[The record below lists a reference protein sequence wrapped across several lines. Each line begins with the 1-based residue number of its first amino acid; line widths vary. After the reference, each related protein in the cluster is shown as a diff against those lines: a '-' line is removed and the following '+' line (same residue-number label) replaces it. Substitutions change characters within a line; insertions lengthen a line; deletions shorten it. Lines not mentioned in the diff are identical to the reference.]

1 MKNCKKNLN
10 IKFRGIDSKMDEKFL
25 RKIYFDYYDIGKLQ
39 NFKLN
44 TDVEY
49 IQFLAN
55 YKKVKARTLNATFKN
70 FKEISSKKL
79 RDSVLNSNDKDDYFI
94 DKNFIHIT
102 YPFQKT
108 INRLDVIYKTIRRKE
123 WERIFGFK
131 YKNMIALIYVIIGRI
146 VSYNNMVLSNKGK
159 EYKFY
164 FTKDEIYT
172 YLTISNKE
180 IDKIMKF
187 ISIELDKISTERD
200 CFNIINFSNNKYTL
214 IFIWDFLY
222 YLYDKIEMTIKE
234 NYDEKQLNTYY
245 NMRGKVFEK
254 QCAEEIELSFK
265 NKEIYKNAYYL
276 NKKGKNELDIILII
290 NNKIIVFECKTTK
303 FDIYKTNNNEELEY
317 EIIDALGKGYKT
329 INNFDEY
336 IKDKDILELFYN
348 GNKYEIDL
356 KNKDI
361 IYICV
366 SLNNIEFVQTSIQKL
381 DGKVLKKVNKYPII
395 LNYLDFSSILELAS
409 LNPTLILKYFSER
422 YFTINE
428 LKMLSLDIDE
438 IDVLG
443 FLTDDQNERVYK
455 MIKEC
460 ASNVDT
466 NIMIKN
472 EVYRNQLNEFL
483 NRKFFYDLYNMQ

>member
-1 MKNCKKNLN
+1 
-10 IKFRGIDSKMDEKFL
+10 MDEKFL
-25 RKIYFDYYDIGKLQ
+25 YKIYLDYYDIGKLQ

-55 YKKVKARTLNATFKN
+55 YKKIKAKTLKAIFKN
-70 FKEISSKKL
+70 FKEIFSKKL
-79 RDSVLNSNDKDDYFI
+79 RDNILNSKKKDDYFI
-94 DKNFIHIT
+94 DKNIIHIT
-102 YPFQKT
+102 YPFEKT
-108 INRLDVIYKTIRRKE
+108 INRLNIIYKSIRKKE
-123 WERIFGFK
+123 WDRIFGFN
-131 YKNMIALIYVIIGRI
+131 YENMIALIYVIIGRT
-146 VSYNNMVLSNKGK
+146 VSYNNMVLSNRKNG
-159 EYKFY
+159 YKFY

-172 YLTISNKE
+172 YLTISTKE
-180 IDKIMKF
+180 IDKIIEF
-187 ISIELDKISTERD
+187 ISIDLDKINTERD
-200 CFNIINFSNNKYTL
+200 CFNIIQFSNNKYTL
-214 IFIWDFLY
+214 VFIWDFLY
-222 YLYDKIEMTIKE
+222 YLYDKIEMKIKE
-234 NYDEKQLNTYY
+234 NCDEKQLNTYY

-254 QCAEEIELSFK
+254 QCAEEIDLAFK
-265 NKEIYKNAYYL
+265 NKEIYQNIYYL
-276 NKKGKNELDIILII
+276 DKKGKNELDIILIMD
-290 NNKIIVFECKTTK
+290 NKVIVFECKTTK
-303 FDIYKTNNNEELEY
+303 FDIYKTNNNEELER
-317 EIIDALGKGYKT
+317 EIIGALGKGYKT

-336 IKDKDILELFYN
+336 IKDKHAIELFNN
-348 GNKYEIDL
+348 GNKFEIDL

-361 IYICV
+361 VYVCI
-366 SLNNIEFVQTSIQKL
+366 SLNNVEFVQTSIQKL

-409 LNPTLILKYFSER
+409 LNSNPILKYFSER

-472 EVYRNQLNEFL
+472 GAYRNQLNEFL
-483 NRKFFYDLYNMQ
+483 NRKFFYDLYNMQWAK